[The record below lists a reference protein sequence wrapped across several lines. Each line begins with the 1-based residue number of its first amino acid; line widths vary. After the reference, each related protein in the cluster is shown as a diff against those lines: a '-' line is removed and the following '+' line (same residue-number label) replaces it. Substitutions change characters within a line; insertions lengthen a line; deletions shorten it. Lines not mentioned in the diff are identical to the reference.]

1 MFEYILVAIV
11 VIFIMKKLFGG
22 DSGDNESGI
31 TKPTDKRDTKYSI
44 SEKTKIVSGDGGNE
58 GGITE
63 LIDERDTK
71 YNISEET
78 KIISGEINKLGT
90 VKVKVE
96 STNKKPVSIN
106 LICFKDL
113 SDLLKAT
120 DIVYSNAEM
129 TGQNR
134 MNESLFHYYCHLH
147 YRSHLADQLCR
158 QKCGEISAEFSNVNA
173 LIVRLNDKND
183 PLRVPKDQ
191 YDQIIRIKDL
201 MKNIRN
207 LLHERSNRLAIQ
219 TGIIR
224 DKIGRECG
232 ERGYKWWLERK
243 ANAEIARNEKKR
255 NQ

>member
-1 MFEYILVAIV
+1 MLEYILVAIV

-22 DSGDNESGI
+22 DDTSSSSGSGSKSSSSDNGRVFIDWEQKEEFSNKVI
-31 TKPTDKRDTKYSI
+31 K
-44 SEKTKIVSGDGGNE
+44 
-58 GGITE
+58 
-63 LIDERDTK
+63 LIDAEDK
-71 YNISEET
+71 KHNISKET
-78 KIISGEINKLGT
+78 EIITGAIDGLGT
-90 VKVKVE
+90 GTVEVE
-96 STNKKPVSIN
+96 STNKKSVSID
-106 LICFKDL
+106 LLCFKDL

-134 MNESLFHYYCHLH
+134 MNESLFHYYCRLH

-158 QKCGEISAEFSNVNA
+158 QKYGEVSSEFSKVNA

-183 PLRVPKDQ
+183 PLRVPKNQ

-207 LLHERSNRLAIQ
+207 LLDERSKRLAIQ
-219 TGIIR
+219 TGILR
-224 DKIGRECG
+224 DQIGRECG
-232 ERGYKWWLERK
+232 GRGHEWWLERK
-243 ANAEIARNEKKR
+243 ANAEIARNERTR